1 MALRAASLFDVD
13 PEMGE
18 LLDERRRAQA
28 RAHSIVAVAT
38 LPAGPLAPRALAGLS
53 SRPFALLV
61 VEGVLLRD
69 ILLGGGRATELLG
82 PTDIVDTGV
91 RDPAM
96 FGVDTVWSVP
106 DTATIAVLDD
116 RLLPILRSWPGAGRI
131 LLERAAQREARLS
144 THRAISQ
151 LPRIDQRLLALFGH
165 LAERWG
171 RVSSSGL
178 IVPLNLTHESL
189 GRLIGGRRPTVSL
202 ALKELAS
209 AGTLTRRPDGA
220 WLVQADAFA
229 RLRIDA
235 PRWQPADAR
244 RASLSVDTDMAP
256 AAGRTADRGLSAEDR
271 ADLHARIERLLT
283 GHAMRITRTT
293 SVLERSRANR
303 CTRNRRRTDGD
314 GAGDQRPR
322 LR

>member
-1 MALRAASLFDVD
+1 
-13 PEMGE
+13 MGA

-28 RAHSIVAVAT
+28 RPHSIVAVAT
-38 LPAGPLAPRALAGLS
+38 LPARPLAPRALAGLS
-53 SRPFALLV
+53 LRPFALMV

-69 ILLGGGRATELLG
+69 ILLGRSRATELLG
-82 PTDIVDTGV
+82 PTDIVDTGA

-96 FGVDTVWSVP
+96 FEVGTIWSVP

-189 GRLIGGRRPTVSL
+189 GRLIGGRRPTVSV

-209 AGTLTRRPDGA
+209 GGTLTRRPDGS

-235 PRWQPADAR
+235 PAWQPADVR
-244 RASLSVDTDMAP
+244 RASLPVDTDIAP
-256 AAGRTADRGLSAEDR
+256 EAGRPRDRGLSAEDR
-271 ADLHARIERLLT
+271 AELHARVEGLRT
-283 GHAMRITRTT
+283 GHAVRISRTAT
-293 SVLERSRANR
+293 PLERSRANR
-303 CTRNRRRTDGD
+303 CRRSRLRTDGD
-314 GAGDQRPR
+314 GAGARRPR